1 MDRDYERPK
10 GTAFIQFENAQ
21 SALDACAES
30 NILEHDQRKLYIDL
44 AISRT
49 QASDIVNEKKEKEPQ
64 DNRNLALAKEGAVY
78 ANSYESEGVSKS
90 DLEKRVKIEASNNS
104 KLKLLHYFVSTTRL
118 SVHNIPIK
126 CSDQELKKTFL
137 NALNENKSDEEVNK
151 KNSRKIVECRI
162 MRDLTR
168 VNSDR
173 VAKSKGFGFVEFSKF
188 EDALKAL
195 RATNNNPNLFS
206 DKKTRLIVQFSIED
220 KRALQKKAKRLEKE
234 QNNLDRNV
242 KKKNAHLSLIKSKLT
257 KKSKKKVFDANST
270 ANDDNEEDIAKKKEK
285 NLIRTHMIEN
295 KIEKRKLIEQNKK
308 LKVENKAKRAKLS
321 KEVTEEDDKKAEE
334 IAIER
339 KKKRN
344 QMKRERAK
352 NKAHKPQKTDNVDRL
367 VDKYISEK
375 SKKKRKWYE

>member
-1 MDRDYERPK
+1 M
-10 GTAFIQFENAQ
+10 
-21 SALDACAES
+21 L
-30 NILEHDQRKLYIDL
+30 
-44 AISRT
+44 
-49 QASDIVNEKKEKEPQ
+49 
-64 DNRNLALAKEGAVY
+64 
-78 ANSYESEGVSKS
+78 
-90 DLEKRVKIEASNNS
+90 
-104 KLKLLHYFVSTTRL
+104 
-118 SVHNIPIK
+118 
-126 CSDQELKKTFL
+126 
-137 NALNENKSDEEVNK
+137 
-151 KNSRKIVECRI
+151 
-162 MRDLTR
+162 
-168 VNSDR
+168 
-173 VAKSKGFGFVEFSKF
+173 
-188 EDALKAL
+188 
-195 RATNNNPNLFS
+195 
-206 DKKTRLIVQFSIED
+206 
-220 KRALQKKAKRLEKE
+220 
-234 QNNLDRNV
+234 
-242 KKKNAHLSLIKSKLT
+242 KKNAHLSLIKSKLT

-270 ANDDNEEDIAKKKEK
+270 ANDDNEEDLAKKKEK